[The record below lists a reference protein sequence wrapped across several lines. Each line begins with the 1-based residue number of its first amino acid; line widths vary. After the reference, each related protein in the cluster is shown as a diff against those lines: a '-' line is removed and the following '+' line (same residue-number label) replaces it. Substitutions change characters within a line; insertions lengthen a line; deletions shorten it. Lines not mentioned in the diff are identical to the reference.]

1 MFLVHA
7 TSSPPLVSPC
17 IDPFT
22 AEYVVT
28 RWYRAP
34 EVMLSCQEYSKA
46 IDIWSVGCI
55 FAEILGGRPLFPGD
69 NYVHQLKI
77 IVEVLGSP
85 PEGQMDFI
93 TNGKAKEFMLKLN
106 GKKGRPFRELFPDAS
121 KEAIDLLEKM
131 LEFHPGK
138 RITVDEALAH
148 PYLASLHSP
157 EDEPVCTKPVDFAF
171 EEVHLAEEIK
181 AAMLEDIAALHDEA
195 NGLIE
200 KAKPV
205 VAAAQAEYKRKKEA
219 RRAAKAGATAAGAK
233 GDGEGVPAAGGGT

>member
-1 MFLVHA
+1 
-7 TSSPPLVSPC
+7 
-17 IDPFT
+17 
-22 AEYVVT
+22 
-28 RWYRAP
+28 
-34 EVMLSCQEYSKA
+34 MLSCQEYSKA

-85 PEGQMDFI
+85 PESQMDFI
-93 TNGKAKEFMLKLN
+93 TNLKAKEFMLKLN

-138 RITVDEALAH
+138 RMTVDEALAH

-157 EDEPVCTKPVDFAF
+157 EDEPDCLKPVDFSF
-171 EEVHLAEEIK
+171 EDVHLAEEIK
-181 AAMLEDIAALHDEA
+181 AAMLVDVACMHPEA
-195 NGLIE
+195 NALIE
-200 KAKPV
+200 KAKPI
-205 VAAAQAEYKRKKEA
+205 VAAAQAENKRKKDA
-219 RRAAKAGATAAGAK
+219 RKAAKEGATDAAAR
-233 GDGEGVPAAGGGT
+233 GDGEGVPAAGGGGSS